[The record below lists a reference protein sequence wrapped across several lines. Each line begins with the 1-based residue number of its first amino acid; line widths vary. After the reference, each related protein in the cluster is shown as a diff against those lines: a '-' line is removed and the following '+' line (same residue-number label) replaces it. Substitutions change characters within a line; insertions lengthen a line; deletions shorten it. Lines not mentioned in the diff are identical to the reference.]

1 MSAISLENRKK
12 QAFVFDSPIIPPLFS
27 LVMVWLLFWLF
38 VPNFGTVRTVAG
50 VFNAASINAVVVIG
64 VTMLMIAGEFDLS
77 VGAVMA
83 MAAYIFAN
91 IMIGGGSPVA
101 AIGLALLISTLMGA
115 VNGLITVYTR
125 LPSFIVT
132 LGTLSIYRGLV
143 WVYSGGEM
151 AQTTEKLVLYDWL
164 NGRLD
169 FVNDLLP
176 RANFRTA
183 TLWVILLAVIFQ
195 IILTRTR
202 LGNHIFAAGGNAQAA
217 IAQGVNIKQVK
228 IICFALTGALAG
240 LAGILTF
247 SQFSS
252 VFVAT
257 GASVELT
264 AIAGAVVGG
273 TLLSGGVGS
282 IVGGL
287 LGILLIDTLRSG
299 VVLLG
304 FPSDNFAAVV
314 GVTIIGVALL
324 IDWIRGRLS

>member
-1 MSAISLENRKK
+1 MKAITLDSPKK
-12 QAFVFDSPIIPPLFS
+12 QPFFADSPIIPPLLS
-27 LVMVWLLFWLF
+27 VIIVWLVFWLF
-38 VPNFGTVRTVAG
+38 VPNFGTIRTVSG
-50 VFNAASINAVVVIG
+50 VLNAASINAIVVIG

-83 MAAYIFAN
+83 MGGYVFAN
-91 IMIGGGSPVA
+91 IMVEGGSPIV
-101 AIGLALLISTLMGA
+101 AIGLALLVSALMGA
-115 VNGLITVYTR
+115 VNGLITVYAR

-151 AQTTEKLVLYDWL
+151 VQTTEKLALYELL
-164 NGRLD
+164 NGRLE
-169 FVNDLLP
+169 FINDLIP

-183 TLWVILLAVIFQ
+183 TIWVILLAIIFQ

-202 LGNHIFAAGGNAQAA
+202 FGNHIFAAGGNPQAA
-217 IAQGVNIKQVK
+217 IAQGVNIKRVK
-228 IICFALTGALAG
+228 IICFAITGALAG

-247 SQFSS
+247 SQFAS

-314 GVTIIGVALL
+314 GVTIVGVALL